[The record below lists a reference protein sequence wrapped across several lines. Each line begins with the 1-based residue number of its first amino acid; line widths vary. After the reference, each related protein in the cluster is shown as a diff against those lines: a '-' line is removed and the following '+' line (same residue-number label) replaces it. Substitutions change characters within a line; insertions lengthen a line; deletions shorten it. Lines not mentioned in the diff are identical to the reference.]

1 MQMCLIIVLDRF
13 WLFIWAEI
21 SHAPINV
28 CVFVYVGFFN
38 PPPYGVGNT
47 SSLSLERSGISGSV
61 PTQFYMPGQLPSVA
75 LFCGS
80 LSCVC
85 PCTSLLQEYRW
96 RLECSWLAVKASAG
110 LHCLSV
116 IPLKMQRF
124 LFYFNFFFPLT
135 RFWL

>member
-1 MQMCLIIVLDRF
+1 MENAGVFDNYFGWILIVYMGWNQSCSNKCACGF
-13 WLFIWAEI
+13 
-21 SHAPINV
+21 
-28 CVFVYVGFFN
+28 VFVGFFN
-38 PPPYGVGNT
+38 PPLYGEGNT

-85 PCTSLLQEYRW
+85 LCTSLLQQCRW
-96 RLECSWLAVKASAG
+96 RLECSWLAVKANAG
-110 LHCLSV
+110 FHCLSV

-124 LFYFNFFFPLT
+124 FYVFVCLFIFP
-135 RFWL
+135 